1 MHYSNQGVDGSDPA
15 FYRQTQPRPEKL
27 VMTYRP
33 AIGFGIAVMALAAP
47 LAAPVLAESVD
58 PARAPVQALSDGLIG
73 IMKNASRLGFS
84 GRAAQITP
92 IVDRAFDLPLTARLT
107 VGTAWT
113 TATPADRAALVAAF
127 RKLTVNQYAANFDG
141 YSGQSFIVDP
151 KVEVRGGDRVVRT
164 TLTQPKGEPVKIA
177 YRLREAGSEWKII
190 DVFYQNSI
198 SSLATRRA
206 DFQSILDKGGVKA
219 LVGHVNAL
227 ADKAGR

>member
-1 MHYSNQGVDGSDPA
+1 
-15 FYRQTQPRPEKL
+15 
-27 VMTYRP
+27 MTYRS
-33 AIGFGIAVMALAAP
+33 AIGFGIAAMALAAP
-47 LAAPVLAESVD
+47 VMAESTD
-58 PARAPVQALSDGLIG
+58 PARAPVQSLSDGLIG
-73 IMKNASRLGFS
+73 IMKNAGKLGFS
-84 GRAAQITP
+84 GRAAQIAP
-92 IVDRAFDLPLTARLT
+92 VVDRAFDLPLTARLT

-113 TATPADRAALVAAF
+113 AATPADRTALIAAF

-141 YSGQSFIVDP
+141 YSGQTFVVDP
-151 KVEVRGGDRVVRT
+151 KVEVRGSDRVVRT
-164 TLTQPKGEPVKIA
+164 TLTQPKGEAVKIA
-177 YRLREAGSEWKII
+177 YRLRQSGAEWKII